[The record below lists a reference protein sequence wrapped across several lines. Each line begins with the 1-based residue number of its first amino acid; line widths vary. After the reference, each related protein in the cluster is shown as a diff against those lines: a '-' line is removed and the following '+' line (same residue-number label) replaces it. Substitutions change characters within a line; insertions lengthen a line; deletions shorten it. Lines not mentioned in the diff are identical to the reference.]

1 MIRPALLATTL
12 SASIIFGAGSG
23 LAACTSRRPSSESPA
38 APAATPRQRFQEMF
52 ARAYFPGRTGQL
64 LVVPR
69 QDMFITRDDP
79 ALAFMHGS
87 PWPHDTEIPILF
99 AGPQVKPGVYDAAA
113 TQQDVAP
120 TIAAALG
127 TSMPASSTGRVL
139 PVLVQGAAPP
149 RAVFL
154 IVLDAMRR
162 DYFDRHAAE
171 MPTLSRLRKN
181 GAWMSHATVNYVPT
195 STAIAHSTISTGTDP
210 RIHGITGNNL
220 YDHVK
225 RRRHDSYAEYRPGDL
240 LALTLSDVWQLE
252 RGGKPVVIA
261 VGPSMPAATALA
273 GHGACQLNG
282 THTTHA
288 SYNER
293 TGRWA
298 TNRDCYASIDVL
310 ADADAKT
317 LWPADGL
324 WMGHKI
330 DSPSEVRRSALFPRF
345 EADAVIKLIESSSL
359 GKDQVADL
367 VLLNFKAADYVA
379 HKHGPASPELRATLV
394 EMDKHLARMLTAIEA
409 KVGTDYL
416 IAVAAD
422 HGMPDAPSSP
432 SGRVLSASV
441 IESLNRRFDPGR
453 GTGTPGSSKDKKLV
467 PYYEP
472 ENAQIFVDMDRAA
485 ALGVTLR
492 EMASFLE
499 TQPYIFAAFTED
511 EIRAAART
519 LR

>member
-1 MIRPALLATTL
+1 MSRMMRPAFFAATLAASLIAGTL
-12 SASIIFGAGSG
+12 SG
-23 LAACTSRRPSSESPA
+23 LAACANRRPPTESPA
-38 APAATPRQRFQEMF
+38 APTGTQRQRFLDMF
-52 ARAYFPGRTGQL
+52 ARAYFPGRSGQL

-69 QDMFITRDDP
+69 QDMLITRDDP
-79 ALAFMHGS
+79 ALKFMHGS

-99 AGPQVKPGVYDAAA
+99 AGPQVKPGVYDGQA

-139 PVLVQGAAPP
+139 PVLLQGAPPP

-154 IVLDAMRR
+154 IVLDGMRR

-181 GAWMSHATVNYVPT
+181 GAWMSRAAVNYVPT
-195 STAIAHSTISTGTDP
+195 STAIGHSTISTGTDP

-288 SYNER
+288 AYNER

-298 TNRDCYASIDVL
+298 TNRDCYASIDAVG
-310 ADADAKT
+310 DADAKA

-345 EADAVIKLIESSSL
+345 EADAVIRLIESSAL

-367 VLLNFKAADYVA
+367 VLLNYKAADYVG
-379 HKHGPASPELRATLV
+379 HKYGPASPELRATLA
-394 EMDKHLARMLTAIEA
+394 EMDKHLARILNAIESR
-409 KVGTDYL
+409 VGTDYL
-416 IAVAAD
+416 VALSGD
-422 HGMPDAPSSP
+422 HGMPDEPSSP
-432 SGRVLSASV
+432 AGRVLSASV
-441 IESLNRRFDPGR
+441 LEALNARFDP
-453 GTGTPGSSKDKKLV
+453 KDRKVV

-472 ENAQIFVDMDRAA
+472 ENAQIFVDMDRAE

-492 EMASFLE
+492 DMASFLE

-511 EIRAAART
+511 EIRAAARSP
-519 LR
+519 R

>member
-1 MIRPALLATTL
+1 M
-12 SASIIFGAGSG
+12 
-23 LAACTSRRPSSESPA
+23 
-38 APAATPRQRFQEMF
+38 
-52 ARAYFPGRTGQL
+52 
-64 LVVPR
+64 VVPR
-69 QDMFITRDDP
+69 RDTFITRDDP
-79 ALAFMHGS
+79 ALQFMHGS
-87 PWPHDTEIPILF
+87 PWPYDIEIPILF
-99 AGPQVKPGVYDAAA
+99 AGPPVKPGVYDAVA

-127 TSMPASSTGRVL
+127 TAMPASSTGRVL

-154 IVLDAMRR
+154 IVLDSMRR
-162 DYFDRHAAE
+162 DYFDRHATE
-171 MPTLSRLRKN
+171 MPTLSRLRKS
-181 GAWMSHATVNYVPT
+181 GAWMSRAAINYLPT
-195 STAIAHSTISTGTDP
+195 STAIGHTTISTGADP

-220 YDHVK
+220 YDHVN
-225 RRRHDSYAEYRPGDL
+225 RRRHDSYAQYRPGDL

-282 THTTHA
+282 TAVTHA
-288 SYNER
+288 AYNER

-310 ADADAKT
+310 AEADTKT
-317 LWPADGL
+317 LFPADGM

-330 DSPSEVRRSALFPRF
+330 DNPSEVRRSALFPRF

-359 GKDQVADL
+359 GKDQVPDL
-367 VLLNFKAADYVA
+367 VLLNYKATDYVA
-379 HKHGPASPELRATLV
+379 HKYGPASPELRATLA
-394 EMDKHLARMLTAIEA
+394 EADKHLARILTAIESR
-409 KVGTDYL
+409 VGTDYL
-416 IAVAAD
+416 VAISGD
-422 HGMPDAPSSP
+422 HGMPDEPSSP
-432 SGRVLSASV
+432 AGRVLSRSV
-441 IESLNRRFDPGR
+441 IEALNARFDQ
-453 GTGTPGSSKDKKLV
+453 KDKKLV

-472 ENAQIFVDMDRAA
+472 ENAQIFVDLDRAA
-485 ALGVTLR
+485 ALGVTLGD
-492 EMASFLE
+492 MAAFLE

-511 EIRAAART
+511 EIRAAAKS

>member
-1 MIRPALLATTL
+1 MIRPALLATTVT
-12 SASIIFGAGSG
+12 ASIVAGALSG
-23 LAACTSRRPSSESPA
+23 LTGCAGRRPPGESPA
-38 APAATPRQRFQEMF
+38 AAAVTLRQRFQDMF

-69 QDMFITRDDP
+69 EEAFITRDDP

-87 PWPHDTEIPILF
+87 PWPHDVDIPIFF
-99 AGPQVKPGVYDAAA
+99 AGPQVKPGVYNDAA

-139 PVLVQGAAPP
+139 PVLLQGAPPP

-154 IVLDAMRR
+154 LVLDGMRR

-171 MPTLSRLRKN
+171 TPTLTRLRHN
-181 GAWMSHATVNYVPT
+181 GAWMARASVNYVPT
-195 STAIAHSTISTGTDP
+195 STAIGHSTISTGADP

-220 YDHVK
+220 YDHTK
-225 RRRHDSYAEYRPGDL
+225 RRRHDSYAGYRPDDL
-240 LALTLSDVWQLE
+240 LALTLADVWQLE

-282 THTTHA
+282 AHVTHA
-288 SYNER
+288 SYSES

-298 TNRDCYASIDVL
+298 TNRECYASIDVL
-310 ADADAKT
+310 GDADAKQ
-317 LWPADGL
+317 LWPADGM

-345 EADAVIKLIESSSL
+345 EADAVIRLIESSSL
-359 GKDQVADL
+359 GKDQIADL
-367 VLLNFKAADYVA
+367 VLLNYKAADYVG
-379 HKHGPASPELRATLV
+379 HKYGPASPELRATLA
-394 EMDKHLARMLTAIEA
+394 EMDKHVARMLTAIEA
-409 KVGTDYL
+409 RVGTDYL
-416 IAVAAD
+416 VAVAAD
-422 HGMPDAPSSP
+422 HGMPDAPSTP
-432 SGRVLSASV
+432 AGRVLAPSV
-441 IESLNRRFDPGR
+441 VDALNARFDP
-453 GTGTPGSSKDKKLV
+453 KDRKLV

-492 EMASFLE
+492 DMASFLE
-499 TQPYIFAAFTED
+499 AQPYMFAAFTED
-511 EIRAAART
+511 EVRAAARS